1 MTTGRINQ
9 VTIGLKLGRPNAE
22 QKPGERSRVKT
33 ILSHNISLALKT
45 RRRQQ
50 TTFDRPSQLSN
61 SPINE
66 NNSARGERRPSRSKN
81 ENNIGSALRTLLLT
95 PFGAKPA
102 LSPSSTRRSSRKQVN
117 STAQPRLSP
126 LQTAHPFYYRPPH
139 VGPARCRE
147 RANDRTARCKSALTA
162 LRSATMLPMFH
173 PALCKKLQ
181 MPTTH
186 LHPWKVCAFW
196 HPTFHMP
203 SNVKSAM
210 CVGGW
215 LWPIQGW
222 PAHPTCQFYQD
233 GRKTTKS
240 RKSRKTTKSRHCIK
254 TTESPGR
261 SDRPCH

>member
-1 MTTGRINQ
+1 MRQAYDYWQDQPGNYRIE
-9 VTIGLKLGRPNAE
+9 TWAAE
-22 QKPGERSRVKT
+22 RRAKARRAIPSQND
-33 ILSHNISLALKT
+33 ILSHNNTLSLALKT

-126 LQTAHPFYYRPPH
+126 LQTAHPFHYCPPH

-210 CVGGW
+210 CVCGFG
-215 LWPIQGW
+215 PSK
-222 PAHPTCQFYQD
+222 D
-233 GRKTTKS
+233 GRRTQHASFTKTAEK
-240 RKSRKTTKSRHCIK
+240 RQ
-254 TTESPGR
+254 SPGNR
-261 SDRPCH
+261 EKRQSPGTT

>member
-126 LQTAHPFYYRPPH
+126 LQTAHPFYYCPPH

-210 CVGGW
+210 CVCGFG
-215 LWPIQGW
+215 PSKDGRRT
-222 PAHPTCQFYQD
+222 PTCQFYQD